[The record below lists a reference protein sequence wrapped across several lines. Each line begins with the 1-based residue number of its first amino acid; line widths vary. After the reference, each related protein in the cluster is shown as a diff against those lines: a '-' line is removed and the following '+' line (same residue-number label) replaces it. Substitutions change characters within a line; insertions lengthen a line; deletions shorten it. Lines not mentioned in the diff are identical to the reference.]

1 MQFKSLTTWK
11 PNSELNLSDAVLIQ
25 TTVVPFNLDYSDT
38 LKNKTK

>member
-11 PNSELNLSDAVLIQ
+11 SNSELNLFDAVLIQ
-25 TTVVPFNLDYSDT
+25 TTVVSFNLDYSDT